1 MGKEDRKGQGWTA
14 QSTLQG
20 NFPHK
25 LVCACTVEAR
35 RLHCEGTIILAS
47 SLLDE
52 APVQAII
59 MCRVKNRDFG
69 QKRNGGTQ
77 KVGK

>member
-1 MGKEDRKGQGWTA
+1 M
-14 QSTLQG
+14 S
-20 NFPHK
+20 
-25 LVCACTVEAR
+25 ACTVEAR

-59 MCRVKNRDFG
+59 MCRVNFG